1 MNINR
6 SNFIHIIK
14 IGAITVIIVLIT
26 SFAIWRSYNYIKG
39 PYIEILSPKN
49 LESIDATT
57 TTITGTA
64 YRINTVK
71 INGKPINIDESGN
84 FKETFLLM
92 KGTNRFTISA
102 NDLFDRYTKLE
113 LDIYRPFPEN

>member
-14 IGAITVIIVLIT
+14 IGAIAVVIVLIA

-39 PYIEILSPKN
+39 PYIEITSPQN
-49 LESIDATT
+49 LESINSTT
-57 TTITGTA
+57 TTIVGIA
-64 YRINTVK
+64 HRINTVK

-92 KGTNRFTISA
+92 KGTNRFVISG
-102 NDLFDRYTKLE
+102 NDLFDRYTKIE
-113 LDIYRPFPEN
+113 LDIYRPF